1 VKDLKARGLLDDT
14 LVIWGGEFG
23 RTPRIERVASSGG
36 GVASAAVGTVQP
48 GRDHWPRAFSN
59 LWAGGGIKTGGV
71 IGATDKHGEEV
82 VSRMCTPGDF
92 LATIYRHLG
101 IDAGQITI
109 PDFSGRPNLILP
121 RGAPIPELERQS

>member
-1 VKDLKARGLLDDT
+1 MPG
-14 LVIWGGEFG
+14 
-23 RTPRIERVASSGG
+23 
-36 GVASAAVGTVQP
+36 AAGTVQP

-59 LWAGGGIKTGGV
+59 LWSGGGIKTGGV

-82 VSRMCTPGDF
+82 VSRVCTPGDF

>member
-1 VKDLKARGLLDDT
+1 
-14 LVIWGGEFG
+14 
-23 RTPRIERVASSGG
+23 
-36 GVASAAVGTVQP
+36 
-48 GRDHWPRAFSN
+48 
-59 LWAGGGIKTGGV
+59 V

-101 IDAGQITI
+101 INGGQTI

-121 RGAPIPELERQS
+121 RGAPIPELEQQS